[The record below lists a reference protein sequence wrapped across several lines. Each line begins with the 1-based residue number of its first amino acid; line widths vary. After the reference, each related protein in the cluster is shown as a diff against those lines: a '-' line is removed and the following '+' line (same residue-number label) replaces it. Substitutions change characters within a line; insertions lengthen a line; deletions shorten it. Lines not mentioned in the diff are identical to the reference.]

1 MTARRRF
8 LLGAAAG
15 LPMAMGLGS
24 TGRAQAATSSPPSHV
39 PGLPEIPGMHGD
51 RWANEFWYQFNEETE
66 LAASSQLLDAYQV
79 IASHTGGSIR
89 GLRDRWLS
97 LSRLPGYP
105 QNFIS
110 FVTPLAGPLEI
121 VSSVQLKVI
130 DRFYPCKS
138 EGITAAFAFFGEG
151 VLYDPRQTDIGHEVH
166 TMDDLADYHTWHAF
180 QRAMMFLGINRHRW
194 EELARLTAFAWAVQ
208 SVAMPGQRVVNPPLP
223 ASVLNRL
230 ASTWLCLDQRELD
243 EAFQSVPRPK
253 HLYPGSNIGRYAP

>member
-1 MTARRRF
+1 
-8 LLGAAAG
+8 
-15 LPMAMGLGS
+15 
-24 TGRAQAATSSPPSHV
+24 
-39 PGLPEIPGMHGD
+39 MHGD